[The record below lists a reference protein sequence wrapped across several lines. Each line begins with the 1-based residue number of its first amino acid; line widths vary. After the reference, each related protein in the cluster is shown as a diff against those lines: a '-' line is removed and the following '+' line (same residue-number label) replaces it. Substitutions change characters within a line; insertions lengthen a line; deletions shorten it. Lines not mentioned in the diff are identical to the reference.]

1 MHEGAVPWQEGKG
14 GCLVCCASGRT
25 DRVGVLGAVSWQEG
39 GCSSWTHQCCWHML
53 SPLWCWGTIRIRG
66 TEVSVCPEGPSW
78 KRLTWMQTPG
88 WGQPHQ
94 RRRHKM
100 GNGRVWNGAGLEM
113 VAVLPMGPSQGI
125 QYLLRAGPAAHLD
138 PPCATTGT
146 GADEE
151 ISLAQSQSGEQG
163 LARDRAT
170 RASWEARGEMGAA
183 RVALAWQWERDR
195 TGSGGNSLCMERRH
209 PKAACTVSISPAA
222 FSHIQKRCVGS
233 IHALECPMAAG

>member
-25 DRVGVLGAVSWQEG
+25 DRVGVLGAVPWQEG

-78 KRLTWMQTPG
+78 KQLTWMETPG

-125 QYLLRAGPAAHLD
+125 QYLLRPGQQHTWTLLVPPLALGRMKRYLWPKASLESRGWPGTELHGQAGRHV
-138 PPCATTGT
+138 
-146 GADEE
+146 E
-151 ISLAQSQSGEQG
+151 
-163 LARDRAT
+163 R
-170 RASWEARGEMGAA
+170 WELHEW
-183 RVALAWQWERDR
+183 LWH
-195 TGSGGNSLCMERRH
+195 GSGRGTELGVGETPCVWKGGI
-209 PKAACTVSISPAA
+209 PKPPARCPSAQQPLAISR
-222 FSHIQKRCVGS
+222 SVV
-233 IHALECPMAAG
+233 